1 MVAHGPTEILFVVED
16 DAEGGFVATAA
27 SASIITQADTLEE
40 LRTMVRDA
48 VACHYIGIVE
58 ILPVPILVDQS
69 SGVTNGI

>member
-1 MVAHGPTEILFVVED
+1 MVAPAPTEILFVVED

-48 VACHYIGIVE
+48 VACHFEEAERPKLIRLHYVRDE
-58 ILPVPILVDQS
+58 VF
-69 SGVTNGI
+69 TA